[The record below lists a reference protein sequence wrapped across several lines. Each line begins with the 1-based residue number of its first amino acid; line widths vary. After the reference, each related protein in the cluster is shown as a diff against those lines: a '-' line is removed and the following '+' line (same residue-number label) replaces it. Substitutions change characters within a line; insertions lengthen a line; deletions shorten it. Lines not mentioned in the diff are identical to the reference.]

1 MASSRTIVN
10 ALIGA
15 VVGIVL
21 SFIPFSTVVGGAAAG
36 FLEGPDG
43 REGALAGALAGLIAF
58 VPVAAIAFVALGV
71 FGFALG
77 AAALP
82 VEGFAFVA
90 LAVLT
95 FATLV
100 FLYTVGLS
108 ALGGYLGAFLAR
120 EYPSQHAR
128 TRRSLGAATRSS
140 RDGPAASGGTRGSRE
155 ANTRTRERGDRFG
168 EDTDSYAF
176 ERGERRDEATDGA
189 TRSDRGRNDER
200 VGWREGENGDDRA
213 DTPPEATRWHEKRDP
228 DSEPDADGD
237 SLSDLESDLESDRG
251 EREEREG

>member
-1 MASSRTIVN
+1 MDSGRTIVH

-21 SFIPFSTVVGGAAAG
+21 SFIPFSTIVGGAAAG

-43 REGALAGALAGLIAF
+43 RDGALVGALAGLIAF

-77 AAALP
+77 IAALP
-82 VEGFAFVA
+82 AEGFAFVA
-90 LAVLT
+90 LAVLA

-120 EYPSQHAR
+120 EYPRQHAR
-128 TRRSLGAATRSS
+128 TRRSLGTATQS
-140 RDGPAASGGTRGSRE
+140 R
-155 ANTRTRERGDRFG
+155 RERGTDAPANRSRETGRFDEVPDPEGVDR
-168 EDTDSYAF
+168 AN
-176 ERGERRDEATDGA
+176 RRREATDGA
-189 TRSDRGRNDER
+189 RRSGRDRRDDETGNDR
-200 VGWREGENGDDRA
+200 TDAPREA
-213 DTPPEATRWHEKRDP
+213 ARWHEEAEEERDP
-228 DSEPDADGD
+228 DSDSDSDSDHPDHPDHADPE
-237 SLSDLESDLESDRG
+237 SDTDRPNLESEGQRREDRES
-251 EREEREG
+251 